1 MAKANKYK
9 YNQEDDALGIK
20 RRTEKQTHGV
30 LASLRCEEGTEKN
43 AFLSPFFRFNIFKPI
58 QNIINSTSSS
68 TLAIVTNKVL
78 VNERAE
84 IFQFTDLNTRAIS
97 RWQFENHYR
106 SEISIALRAIISYR
120 TGINGPLRCSSYVFF
135 IKIYLEHGY

>member
-1 MAKANKYK
+1 MECWHRLDAKREQK
-9 YNQEDDALGIK
+9 
-20 RRTEKQTHGV
+20 
-30 LASLRCEEGTEKN
+30 KN

-120 TGINGPLRCSSYVFF
+120 TGINGPLRIRYLDF
-135 IKIYLEHGY
+135 I